1 MIIIY
6 TLVQELQKKKIKNKK
21 EWELHISNKALPTL
35 QQLYTFLEH
44 RRNTLESVS
53 TKSKANEQRQASYK
67 KMSQS
72 HVSVKPMCE
81 VCKDSH
87 TVS

>member
-6 TLVQELQKKKIKNKK
+6 TLVQELQKKKKNKK
-21 EWELHISNKALPTL
+21 EWELHISNKALPNL
-35 QQLYTFLEH
+35 QKLYNFLEH
-44 RRNTLESVS
+44 LRNALESFS
-53 TKSKANEQRQASYK
+53 TKSKANEQRQASCK

-72 HVSVKPMCE
+72 YVSVKPMCE